1 MPPPSR
7 DHVGNRQTVIDAEA
21 RHAFASES
29 NGRTENFVSIE
40 RSTESDDA
48 RCTGCQL
55 PFELGHDHARDLQA
69 CLACCPQGRCIRS
82 DNGCACARNAA
93 VHVAVTVARGRE
105 RLWERVSLIQQDGN

>member
-1 MPPPSR
+1 MI
-7 DHVGNRQTVIDAEA
+7 IDAEA

-29 NGRTENFVSIE
+29 NGRTENFVSVE
-40 RSTESDDA
+40 RSTESDDDVLA
-48 RCTGCQL
+48 RCTGC

-105 RLWERVSLIQQDGN
+105 RLRERASLIQQDEN